1 MTEIGYAEN
10 KAVEEAWKQHL
21 KTDEELEKEG
31 LQSSLTLAR
40 IQGQTE
46 EEAARHTLAMKQG
59 TIAAGIAMAVK
70 GSKDRLEV
78 EVHALDL
85 EHDQLAAAEN
95 RDLVALKQN
104 ENKKTALIRQA
115 TNEQTKIYDQA
126 LEKQRADTMR
136 VGDEVAGS
144 ISKTLTQGILESK
157 NMGLAFKKMGAEML
171 ESAMETAM
179 KMVLLNKMGK
189 LSDAEAAA
197 SAAYKAGIKAY
208 PSPENMIIAPIQ
220 AAAAFA
226 GAMQFEV
233 GGEVPG
239 DGAVPIMAHGGE
251 TVVTKAL
258 TDQVKNN
265 TGGGAGHTMNYA
277 PVIHAVDGD
286 GVKRMLDKHS
296 AVFHAEIRSTL
307 RKHNGR

>member
-126 LEKQRADTMR
+126 L
-136 VGDEVAGS
+136 
-144 ISKTLTQGILESK
+144 
-157 NMGLAFKKMGAEML
+157 
-171 ESAMETAM
+171 
-179 KMVLLNKMGK
+179 
-189 LSDAEAAA
+189 
-197 SAAYKAGIKAY
+197 
-208 PSPENMIIAPIQ
+208 
-220 AAAAFA
+220 
-226 GAMQFEV
+226 
-233 GGEVPG
+233 
-239 DGAVPIMAHGGE
+239 
-251 TVVTKAL
+251 
-258 TDQVKNN
+258 
-265 TGGGAGHTMNYA
+265 
-277 PVIHAVDGD
+277 
-286 GVKRMLDKHS
+286 
-296 AVFHAEIRSTL
+296 
-307 RKHNGR
+307 